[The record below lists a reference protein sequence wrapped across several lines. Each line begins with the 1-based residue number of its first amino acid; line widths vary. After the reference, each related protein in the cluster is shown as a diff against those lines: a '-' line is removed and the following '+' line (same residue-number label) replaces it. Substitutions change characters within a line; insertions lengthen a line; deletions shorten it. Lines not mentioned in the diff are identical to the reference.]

1 MGLEVQVGGVGEG
14 HSLLAQITDH
24 IIGWVHVVK
33 IVKDS
38 PPHPDAN
45 SLILAHVHL
54 HVDLLDTIN
63 ELLLSIQVFIC

>member
-33 IVKDS
+33 IVRDF
-38 PPHPDAN
+38 PLIPMQIPH
-45 SLILAHVHL
+45 LLAHVHL